1 MNVKKLSLASLF
13 LVLSCSFG
21 WAQETTECTFVRL
34 TSETQLVH
42 GTRVLFVV
50 SSDRYNTGHVAMA
63 GMNGNK
69 RYGTGVTVTTSEIDE
84 DMELIKTAVNS
95 GDHDLPVALTL
106 NVVGENANGTIYAFY
121 DEVEEAYFGA
131 PNSQGNTS
139 YNGAI
144 DNERCQFNILYN
156 SETNGFEIYNVDDPK
171 KFVEHRETG
180 EPEFTV
186 SKDGNPHALL
196 FVEYTNEIRITLA
209 RSDYG
214 DDLNYYATVY
224 YEKDVKLDENISAFD
239 VTPVPTT
246 PETQEL
252 TLTEVVTKGEILW
265 AKSPVILMFPNDSED
280 APAYVDYPIY
290 LLTEAS
296 EDKTIE
302 THLQG
307 TTDAIDAPENSFK
320 LRKQAVEVEE
330 TDDALVAFF
339 KAEGTSILANKA
351 YYVLGEA
358 AEEGE
363 ETGEV
368 KVLTFSFS
376 GATGIEKVN
385 TPQEVNN
392 GAIYNLAGQQV
403 NKNYRGIVLKNGK
416 KFLNK

>member
-1 MNVKKLSLASLF
+1 
-13 LVLSCSFG
+13 
-21 WAQETTECTFVRL
+21 
-34 TSETQLVH
+34 
-42 GTRVLFVV
+42 
-50 SSDRYNTGHVAMA
+50 MA

-69 RYGTGVTVTTSEIDE
+69 RSGTGVTVTTSEIDE

-95 GDHDLPVALTL
+95 GGKPVALTL
-106 NVVGENANGTIYAFY
+106 EVVGENANGTIYAFY

-131 PNSQGNTS
+131 PSSQGNTS

-156 SETNGFEIYNVDDPK
+156 SETNGFEVYNVDDPK
-171 KFVEHRETG
+171 KFVEHRENG
-180 EPEFTV
+180 QPEFTV

-224 YEKDVKLDENISAFD
+224 YEKDVKLSENISAFD

-307 TTDAIDAPENSFK
+307 TTDAIDAPANSFK
-320 LRKQAVEVEE
+320 LRKQAVEDEE

-363 ETGEV
+363 EKRQHEREV
-368 KVLTFSFS
+368 YSAFCNTVAVHIRHLRSKIDKIS
-376 GATGIEKVN
+376 GDKKYIE
-385 TPQEVNN
+385 T
-392 GAIYNLAGQQV
+392 IYGGGY
-403 NKNYRGIVLKNGK
+403 K
-416 KFLNK
+416 LNI